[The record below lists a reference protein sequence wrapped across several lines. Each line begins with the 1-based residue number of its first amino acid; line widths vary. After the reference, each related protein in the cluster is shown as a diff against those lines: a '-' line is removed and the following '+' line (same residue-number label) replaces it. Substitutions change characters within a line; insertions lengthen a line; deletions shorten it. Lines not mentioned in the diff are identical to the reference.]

1 MNIKITGSGS
11 SIPQKAAS
19 NSAFSKHSFYDS
31 SGAPINSSNEEIIEK
46 FKAITGIEQRR
57 YIEDDQTVTDIA
69 VEAAQIAIKDA
80 QADPEQ
86 IDYII
91 VAHNVGDIS
100 ANSNQVNTLPSL
112 ASRVKAGL
120 KIQNPNCVAYDILFG
135 CPGWVEGV
143 IQAKAFI
150 KAGMAEKC
158 LVLGADTLSR
168 VLDHSDRDSM
178 IYADGAGATIG

>member
-19 NSAFSKHSFYDS
+19 NSAFSKHSFFDS
-31 SGAPINSSNEEIIEK
+31 SGAPITSSNEEIIEK

-69 VEAAQIAIKDA
+69 VEAAQVAIKDA

-150 KAGMAEKC
+150 KAGMAKM
-158 LVLGADTLSR
+158 SR
-168 VLDHSDRDSM
+168 TRRRHPISS
-178 IYADGAGATIG
+178 IGPQRSGFYDLRRWSRSYIG

>member
-69 VEAAQIAIKDA
+69 VEAAQIRNKRC
-80 QADPEQ
+80 
-86 IDYII
+86 
-91 VAHNVGDIS
+91 
-100 ANSNQVNTLPSL
+100 PSR
-112 ASRVKAGL
+112 S
-120 KIQNPNCVAYDILFG
+120 
-135 CPGWVEGV
+135 
-143 IQAKAFI
+143 
-150 KAGMAEKC
+150 
-158 LVLGADTLSR
+158 
-168 VLDHSDRDSM
+168 
-178 IYADGAGATIG
+178 